1 MGTER
6 PRRRPGAPAVAA
18 LTQALVL
25 TLGSLGYGYHRDE
38 LYFRMLPPDWGYV
51 DQPPLTPW
59 LARTLASVVDEPW
72 ALRLPATV
80 ASAVTVLLLARL
92 ARELGGDRRAEAFA
106 AWGGAFAVLPL
117 ALGHLLLTSS
127 IDLALVVGVVLVAV
141 RALRGD
147 PRWWLA
153 VGALSGLAALNRL
166 LVPVVLAGLVL
177 GVLVFGPRR
186 SLRTRWPWAGAF
198 VAVVLAAP
206 TIAYQV
212 THGWPQL
219 AMGAALAENNAADV
233 RSELPLV
240 LLVAIGPLLVPVWL
254 AGVVHAWRRP
264 EARWLVVAV
273 VVLVAFTWASGAQ
286 PHYPVALL
294 DALFAA
300 GCVPVARWTRAAP
313 WRRAVVIGALAL
325 NAVVAT
331 VLAVPVLPVT
341 VVGSTPVTEAGPLVG
356 DQIGWPRYVEQ
367 VAAVWRAADDPG
379 AAVLASNYGEAGAVA
394 RFGPALG
401 LPRPVS
407 GHNHLWDLG
416 PPREGTRTVV
426 VVGAQYEQ
434 LLPLFGRC
442 EVRDR
447 LTNGVGVD
455 NEEEGVPVAVC
466 HDPVEPWA
474 ALWPD
479 VRHLD

>member
-1 MGTER
+1 MER
-6 PRRRPGAPAVAA
+6 PRWRPGAPAAAA

-38 LYFRMLPPDWGYV
+38 LYFRMLPPDWGYL

-59 LARTLASVVDEPW
+59 LARTLAELVDEPW

-92 ARELGGDRRAEAFA
+92 ARELGGDRRAVAFA

-117 ALGHLLLTSS
+117 ALGHLLLTST
-127 IDLALVVGVVLVAV
+127 IDLPLTVGVVLVAV

-153 VGALSGLAALNRL
+153 VGALSGVAALNRL

-186 SLRTRWPWAGAF
+186 SLRTRWPWAGAL
-198 VAVVLAAP
+198 VAVVTAAP

-212 THGWPQL
+212 TTGWPQL
-219 AMGAALAENNAADV
+219 AMGAALAEHNAADV
-233 RSELPLV
+233 RGQVPV
-240 LLVAIGPLLVPVWL
+240 ILLVAIGPLLVPVWL

-264 EARWLVVAV
+264 EARWVVVAAALVVAFTV
-273 VVLVAFTWASGAQ
+273 VAGAQ
-286 PHYPVALL
+286 PHYPVAVL
-294 DALFAA
+294 DVLFAA
-300 GCVPVARWTRAAP
+300 GCVPVARWTRSTR
-313 WRRAVVIGALAL
+313 WRRPVVIGALTL
-325 NAVVAT
+325 DAVVAT

-356 DQIGWPRYVEQ
+356 DQVGWPRYVEQ
-367 VAAVWRAADDPG
+367 VAAVWRATGDPG
-379 AAVLASNYGEAGAVA
+379 AAVLTSNYGEAGAVA
-394 RFGPALG
+394 RFGTALG

-407 GHNHLWDLG
+407 GHNHLWELG
-416 PPREGTRTVV
+416 PPHEGTRTVV
-426 VVGAQYEQ
+426 VVGGQYEQ
-434 LLPLFGRC
+434 LVPLFAHC
-442 EVRDR
+442 EVHDR
-447 LTNGVGVD
+447 LSNGVGVD
-455 NEEEGVPVAVC
+455 NEEEGMPVAVC
-466 HDPVEPWA
+466 RDPADSWA
-474 ALWPD
+474 GLWPR